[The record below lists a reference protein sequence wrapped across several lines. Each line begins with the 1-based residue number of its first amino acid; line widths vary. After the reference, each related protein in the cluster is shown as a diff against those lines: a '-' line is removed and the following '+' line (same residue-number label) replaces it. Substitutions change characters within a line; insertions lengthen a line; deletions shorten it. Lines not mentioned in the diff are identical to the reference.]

1 MMMLKRPFQWRKT
14 DGMMGHMVL
23 MRAVGDWSLST
34 KHRVLYGFIVSLYI
48 IWSYLSRLKLFLELV
63 DMWIA
68 F

>member
-1 MMMLKRPFQWRKT
+1 
-14 DGMMGHMVL
+14 MMGHMVL

-34 KHRVLYGFIVSLYI
+34 KHRVLYGFIVLLYE